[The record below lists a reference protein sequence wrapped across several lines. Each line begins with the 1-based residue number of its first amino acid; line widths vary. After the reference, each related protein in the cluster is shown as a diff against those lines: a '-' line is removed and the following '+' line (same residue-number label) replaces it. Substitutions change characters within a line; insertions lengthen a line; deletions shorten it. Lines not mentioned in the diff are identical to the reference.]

1 MLWLET
7 SQSAVVKDL
16 DIIANSWQM
25 HIRESN
31 MCHVSAAGMYMSAQ
45 ADREKTEDK
54 CPIGGLYEEWV
65 CCLG

>member
-1 MLWLET
+1 MLWLDK

-31 MCHVSAAGMYMSAQ
+31 MRHVSAAGMYMSAR
-45 ADREKTEDK
+45 ANREKQR
-54 CPIGGLYEEWV
+54 INVL
-65 CCLG
+65 